1 MKFKELAVYFQR
13 LESISKRLDMTDILA
28 ELFQKASQD
37 KKVNIEEIVYLSQGH
52 LLPSFKNIEFQMSE
66 KLIHKSIVLATGKP
80 DELIEDMFQR
90 IGDYGEVAQKLCKIY
105 IENLSITDV
114 YKKLTE
120 LVGFSGAGV
129 VVKKTEFLADL
140 LKSISPIE
148 VKYIIRI
155 ILGKLRLG
163 VGDPTFL
170 DSLSLAYSGD
180 KNLRKHLER
189 AYNLCCD
196 LGLVAKIL
204 FSEGIERI
212 KGFEVIVGCPIR
224 MALAARMPGAKEII
238 EKIGTCAVE
247 AKYDGFRCQVH
258 KNGKEIQVYS
268 RNLENTTHMF
278 PEIKEGTLA
287 QVKNKNV
294 IYEGEAIAYDPQTGE
309 CLPFQTTVQ
318 RKRKHG
324 IASMRKLF
332 PLKLFVFDLLYAD
345 GDLTD
350 KSYEQRRKILTS
362 VIGKGDVL
370 EVSPVHIVKTA
381 RELENIFE
389 ESLREGREGIV
400 AKRLDGV
407 YKAGGRNFN
416 WIKLKSSYS
425 GELNDTID
433 CVIVGYYF
441 GKGLRA
447 SLGLGSLLACVYD
460 KKSETFKTIAKIGS
474 GLTEDELVKF
484 KKMLDKIKVNSKP
497 PKVDSLIE
505 PDVWVEP
512 KYVIEVQADEIT
524 RSPVHTC
531 GKAQDKDS
539 GYALRF
545 PRTVDKIREDKDA
558 QDATT
563 VNENINLFKMQGR
576 KT

>member
-13 LESISKRLDMTDILA
+13 LESTPKRLEMTDILA
-28 ELFQKASQD
+28 ELFKKAAHD
-37 KKVNIEEIVYLSQGH
+37 KKVNIEEIIYLSQGH

-66 KLIHKSIVLATGKP
+66 KLLQKSIVLATDKPGK
-80 DELIEDMFQR
+80 LVEDMFQK
-90 IGDYGEVAQKLCKIY
+90 IGDYGKVVQNLSDIDSK
-105 IENLSITDV
+105 NLSIADV

-120 LVGFSGAGV
+120 LSGFFGSGV
-129 VVKKTEFLADL
+129 VAKKTEYLGIL
-140 LKSISPIE
+140 LKSTTPLE
-148 VKYIIRI
+148 AKYIVRI
-155 ILGKLRLG
+155 IMGKLRLG
-163 VGDPTFL
+163 VGDPTHL
-170 DSLSLAYSGD
+170 DSLSFAYNGD
-180 KNLRKHLER
+180 KSLRKPLER

-204 FSEGIERI
+204 FSEGIKRI
-212 KGFEVIVGCPIR
+212 EDFEVIVGCPIR
-224 MALAARMPGAKEII
+224 MALAARLAGASEII

-258 KNGKEIQVYS
+258 KIGNEIQVYS

-278 PEIKEGTLA
+278 PEIKEGTLV
-287 QVKNKNV
+287 QIKNKNV
-294 IYEGEAIAYDPQTGE
+294 IYEGEAIAYDPRTGE

-324 IASMRKLF
+324 IESMRKQF
-332 PLKLFVFDLLYAD
+332 PLKLFVFDMLYAD
-345 GDLTD
+345 VDITN
-350 KSYEQRRKILTS
+350 KSYEQRREVMAS
-362 VIGKGDVL
+362 VIGKGNVL
-370 EVSPVHIVKTA
+370 EVSPARIVKTPQ
-381 RELENIFE
+381 ELENIFE
-389 ESLREGREGIV
+389 ESLLDGREGIV
-400 AKRLDGV
+400 AKRLDGT

-447 SLGLGSLLACVYD
+447 SLGLGSLLTCVYD
-460 KKSETFKTIAKIGS
+460 KKDEIFKTIAKIGS
-474 GLTEDELVKF
+474 GLTDAELVKF
-484 KKMLDKIKVNSKP
+484 RKMLETVKVKTKP
-497 PKVDSLIE
+497 AKVDSILE

-531 GKAQDKDS
+531 GKVHDKDP

-558 QDATT
+558 EDATT
-563 VNENINLFKMQGR
+563 VNEIINLFNMQGR
-576 KT
+576 KK

>member
-1 MKFKELAVYFQR
+1 MKFKELAVYFQK
-13 LESISKRLDMTDILA
+13 LESTSKRLEMTDILA
-28 ELFQKASQD
+28 ELFKKASQD

-66 KLIHKSIVLATGKP
+66 KLICKSIILATGKP
-80 DELIEDMFQR
+80 ADQVESMFRQT
-90 IGDYGEVAQKLCKIY
+90 GDLGEVAQNLSEVY
-105 IENLSITDV
+105 DENLTVAVV

-120 LVGFSGAGV
+120 LVSFSGTGV
-129 VVKKTEFLADL
+129 VAKKTEFLADL
-140 LKSISPIE
+140 LKSTSSIE
-148 VKYIIRI
+148 AKYIVRI
-155 ILGKLRLG
+155 ILGRLRLG

-204 FSEGIERI
+204 FADGIERI
-212 KGFEVIVGCPIR
+212 KDFEVMVGCPIR
-224 MALAARMPGAKEII
+224 MALAARLPGSKEII

-258 KNGKEIQVYS
+258 KSGNEVQIYS

-278 PEIKEGTLA
+278 PEIKEGTLS
-287 QVKNKNV
+287 QIKNNAV
-294 IYEGEAIAYDPQTGE
+294 IYEGEALAYDPQTGD
-309 CLPFQTTVQ
+309 CLSFQTTVQ

-324 IASMRKLF
+324 IDSMRKQY
-332 PLKLFVFDLLYAD
+332 PLKLFVFDMLYAD
-345 GDLTD
+345 GDLTN
-350 KSYEQRRKILTS
+350 KSYEQRRRILTS

-370 EVSPVHIVKTA
+370 EISPVHIVKTA
-381 RELENIFE
+381 QELENIFE
-389 ESLREGREGIV
+389 KSLREGREGIV
-400 AKRLDGV
+400 AKRLDGP

-425 GELNDTID
+425 GELSDTID

-447 SLGLGSLLACVYD
+447 SLGIGSLLACVYD
-460 KKSETFKTIAKIGS
+460 KKTDSFKTIAKLGS
-474 GLTEDELVKF
+474 GITEGELAEF
-484 KKMLDKIKVNSKP
+484 KKMLDKIKLENKP
-497 PKVDSLIE
+497 AMVDSVIE

-531 GKAQDKDS
+531 GKAGEKDS

-545 PRTVDKIREDKDA
+545 PRTVDKIRDDKDA
-558 QDATT
+558 KDATS
-563 VNENINLFKMQGR
+563 VQEIIDLFKMQRR
-576 KT
+576 KP

>member
-1 MKFKELAVYFQR
+1 MKFKELAVFFQKLESTPKR
-13 LESISKRLDMTDILA
+13 LEMTDILA
-28 ELFQKASQD
+28 ELFKKASAD
-37 KKVNIEEIVYLSQGH
+37 ERVNIEEIVYLSQGH
-52 LLPSFKNIEFQMSE
+52 LLPAFKNVEFQMSE
-66 KLIHKSIVLATGKP
+66 KLIQKSIIIATGRPEKQ
-80 DELIEDMFQR
+80 IEAMFQQ
-90 IGDYGEVAQKLCKIY
+90 IGDFGEVAQ
-105 IENLSITDV
+105 NLGEIDSKNLNIGVV

-120 LVGFSGAGV
+120 LAGFSGTGV

-140 LKSISPIE
+140 IKSTSPLE
-148 VKYIIRI
+148 AKYILRI
-155 ILGKLRLG
+155 IMGKLRLG

-170 DSLSLAYSGD
+170 DSLSFAFKGD
-180 KNLRKHLER
+180 KSLRKPLER

-196 LGLVAKIL
+196 LGLVARIL
-204 FSEGIERI
+204 FLRGIEYI
-212 KGFEVIVGCPIR
+212 ENFEVIVGCPIR
-224 MALAARMPGAKEII
+224 MALAARLPGASEII
-238 EKIGTCAVE
+238 EKIGTCAIE

-287 QVKNKNV
+287 QIKNKNV
-294 IYEGEAIAYDPQTGE
+294 IYEGEAIAYDPYTGE
-309 CLPFQTTVQ
+309 CLSFQTTVQ

-324 IASMRKLF
+324 IELMRKQF
-332 PLKLFVFDLLYAD
+332 PLKLFVFDMLYAD
-345 GDLTD
+345 GDLTN
-350 KSYEQRRKILTS
+350 KTYEQRRQVMTS
-362 VIGKGDVL
+362 VIAKGDVL
-370 EVSPVHIVKTA
+370 EISPAHIVKTPQ
-381 RELENIFE
+381 ELKNVFE
-389 ESLREGREGIV
+389 ESLRDGREGIV

-447 SLGLGSLLACVYD
+447 SLGLGSLLTCVYD
-460 KKSETFKTIAKIGS
+460 KKSEKFKTIAKIGS
-474 GLTEDELVKF
+474 GITDAELVEF
-484 KKMLDKIKVNSKP
+484 KKMLKKIKVKSKP
-497 PKVDSLIE
+497 LTVDSLIE

-531 GKAQDKDS
+531 GKRQDKDA

-545 PRTVDKIREDKDA
+545 PRTVDRIREDKEPE
-558 QDATT
+558 DATT
-563 VNENINLFKMQGR
+563 VKEIIKLFNMQGR
-576 KT
+576 EK